1 MEGASD
7 HPRTPHGEEEALELL
22 LPGADP
28 EFVRHAERVTDFVRL
43 LGADARARHALVVGV
58 DLERARA
65 EYERRERR
73 RLAEDLGELAR
84 IHLAAHL
91 AGTTFLDLG
100 PPALD
105 PEGAWRRLLEARAE
119 LGDEAALPAPG
130 EDALSVARRLLR
142 ALATHRARREG
153 ARARLSLLHAW
164 LARADAGPAAAQA
177 TCLEALEDLG
187 SRAPLAVRR
196 PWVAA
201 VAALRLDRGAVR
213 EADLWLAAHPGL
225 LRVPGDV
232 PRFAVWTRLLL
243 GDERGARAHLELA
256 RPPAGVLPRELLELR
271 EARPAWLPLLAGR
284 APEGEPG
291 PGALRVEASLAR
303 GDLARA
309 RAEFGA
315 CALALCR
322 FDPAAGRALVRLELA
337 PGLRAAA
344 RAFSEGR
351 EGAHALAGEPEHRLL
366 LGARPVVA
374 LREEGRPLRGALGE
388 RSSRALAL
396 APILD
401 PAGEVEG
408 WLHLEFEHHL
418 VPARARLELCA
429 GALRG
434 QLLPAAG
441 ALVAPRGAWS
451 GAEEPSLEPVSVHES
466 PDPSRALCGRV
477 FEGLVGLLGLKTRE
491 RRWWGFEV
499 EGGRPRLVAEGGE
512 GLPGRLEGTRQ
523 GGGRGLRRA
532 LVTSGAVVF
541 DEPDP
546 ELSLHAAAGS
556 GAVVPLVARGKC
568 VGLFV
573 LESRRRRDLGPLE
586 AGRIRAVA
594 DGLAL
599 ALRLA
604 QMRCWHQERF
614 GYDLCFD
621 TSLAGLRAGADR
633 LLAAGRSGEPALLVG
648 PPGAGKSVLARW
660 LHFEG
665 AGAEAPLSVVPL
677 GLEDPGELSR
687 RLEGERGGSLLLE
700 PLEQASTEA
709 QAALCSH
716 LGRGARSGRGG
727 ARLIVVAGARPA
739 DLAARGVL
747 HADLAARLERLVLF
761 VPPLADRREELC
773 GLATF
778 LCDRFAREEGIRPP
792 RLGEDALALLWR
804 QPWPGN
810 LRQLE
815 SWLFELCLL
824 HPGEELGVG
833 QVLEAA
839 RRLRQPVLKKI
850 HSRHPRRRDLVA
862 ALRST
867 LKGTGRVNKTRAA
880 SFLGWDPDTL
890 VTRLAEARLGEAELA
905 SEPWGW

>member
-7 HPRTPHGEEEALELL
+7 SPRVPHGGEEALEVL

-28 EFVRHAERVTDFVRL
+28 ELVRRAERVTDFVRL
-43 LGADARARHALVVGV
+43 LGADARARHTLGVGV

-91 AGTTFLDLG
+91 SGTTFLDLG
-100 PPALD
+100 PPGLD
-105 PEGAWRRLLEARAE
+105 PQGAWQRLLEARAE
-119 LGDEAALPAPG
+119 LGEEVSLPAPG
-130 EDALSVARRLLR
+130 EGALSVARRLAR

-153 ARARLSLLHAW
+153 TRAAHDLLHAG
-164 LARADAGPAAAQA
+164 LARAEEGPAAAEA
-177 TCLEALEDLG
+177 LCLEALEALG
-187 SRAPLAVRR
+187 SRASVPTRLA
-196 PWVAA
+196 WVGA

-225 LRVPGDV
+225 LRMPGEL
-232 PRFAVWTRLLL
+232 PRLAAWTRLLL
-243 GDERGARAHLELA
+243 GDERGARAHLDLA
-256 RPPAGVLPRELLELR
+256 RPPGGALPRELVELR
-271 EARPAWLPLLAGR
+271 AARPAWLPFLAGR

-291 PGALRVEASLAR
+291 PGALRVEGSLAR

-309 RAEFGA
+309 RAELGA

-322 FDPAAGRALVRLELA
+322 FDPVAGRTVRRLELA

-344 RAFSEGR
+344 RSFTEGR
-351 EGAHALAGEPEHRLL
+351 EGAHAQAGEPEHRLL
-366 LGARPVVA
+366 LEARPLVA
-374 LREEGRPLRGALGE
+374 RREEGRPLRGAVGE
-388 RSSRALAL
+388 RSSSALAL
-396 APILD
+396 VPLLD
-401 PAGEVEG
+401 AAGEVEG

-418 VPARARLELCA
+418 VPARARLELLA
-429 GALRG
+429 GALRA
-434 QLLPAAG
+434 QLSPSVS
-441 ALVAPRGAWS
+441 ALAAPRTGWARC
-451 GAEEPSLEPVSVHES
+451 EEPALEPVLVHES

-477 FEGLVGLLGLKTRE
+477 FEGLVGLLSLKTRE

-512 GLPGRLEGTRQ
+512 GLPGQLDGMQQ
-523 GGGRGLRRA
+523 GAGRGLRRA

-546 ELSLHAAAGS
+546 ELSLHSGAGS
-556 GAVVPLVARGKC
+556 GVVVPLVTRGRC
-568 VGLFV
+568 VGLFA
-573 LESRRRRDLGPLE
+573 LESRRRRDVGAVE

-633 LLAAGRSGEPALLVG
+633 LLAAGRTGEPASLVG
-648 PPGAGKSVLARW
+648 PPGTGKSVLARW

-665 AGAEAPLSVVPL
+665 AGPEAPLSVVPL
-677 GLEDPGELSR
+677 GLEDPGELTR
-687 RLEGERGGSLLLE
+687 HLEGERGGSLLLE
-700 PLEQASTEA
+700 PLEQASSAA
-709 QAALCSH
+709 QAALCAH
-716 LGRGARSGRGG
+716 LERGARSARGG
-727 ARLIVVAGARPA
+727 TRLIVVAGARPTE
-739 DLAARGVL
+739 LAARGAL
-747 HADLAARLERLVLF
+747 RPDLAARLERLVLH

-778 LCDRFAREEGIRPP
+778 LSERFAREEGIRPP

-810 LRQLE
+810 VRQLE
-815 SWLFELCLL
+815 SWIFELCLL
-824 HPGEELGVG
+824 HPGEEVGEG

-867 LKGTGRVNKTRAA
+867 LKGTGRINKTRAA

-905 SEPWGW
+905 AEPWGW